1 MNAGNH
7 DPRGTLSGL
16 AASLGEL
23 CVDRVGDAV
32 VTGVRHDSREVSL
45 GDLFVCIR
53 GGQTDG
59 HRFIADAK
67 DRGAVGYVVDHAERS
82 RLASGAPALIV
93 TDTRRALALC
103 AAEVYGRPSH
113 AMRVVAVTG
122 TNGKTTTA
130 AMVAAIARA
139 AGLKPGRIGTLGAEA
154 LGRELPCAHT
164 TPEADDLQRIMSE
177 MRAMGVEVLAM
188 EASSHGLALNRTD
201 GIAVSAGVFTNL
213 TQDHLDYHHDLDDYF
228 QAKLRLFAEYPRW
241 SNGEFTGIVNMD
253 DPRGDA
259 VVEATDGRVI
269 TFATARPADL
279 QASGVIAHPR
289 GTEFVLEGACGRL
302 PITLPIGGVF
312 QVANA
317 LGAIGA
323 SISLGM
329 DSNAIVEGLST
340 MPPVPGRFESVQTG
354 RGWDVIVD
362 FAHTPA
368 GIESL
373 LHSARALNPDRIILV
388 VGCGGDRDRGK
399 RPIIGKLA
407 GTGADIVVVTSDNP
421 RHEDPEAIIKE
432 ILAGM
437 GDATAAVI
445 VEPDRREA
453 IRLAMEAARPG
464 DLLLIAG
471 KGGETVTIVGDERI
485 PYDDRLVVR
494 EILEAMQ

>member
-1 MNAGNH
+1 
-7 DPRGTLSGL
+7 
-16 AASLGEL
+16 
-23 CVDRVGDAV
+23 
-32 VTGVRHDSREVSL
+32 
-45 GDLFVCIR
+45 
-53 GGQTDG
+53 
-59 HRFIADAK
+59 
-67 DRGAVGYVVDHAERS
+67 
-82 RLASGAPALIV
+82 
-93 TDTRRALALC
+93 
-103 AAEVYGRPSH
+103 
-113 AMRVVAVTG
+113 
-122 TNGKTTTA
+122 
-130 AMVAAIARA
+130 
-139 AGLKPGRIGTLGAEA
+139 
-154 LGRELPCAHT
+154 
-164 TPEADDLQRIMSE
+164 
-177 MRAMGVEVLAM
+177 
-188 EASSHGLALNRTD
+188 
-201 GIAVSAGVFTNL
+201 
-213 TQDHLDYHHDLDDYF
+213 
-228 QAKLRLFAEYPRW
+228 
-241 SNGEFTGIVNMD
+241 
-253 DPRGDA
+253 
-259 VVEATDGRVI
+259 
-269 TFATARPADL
+269 
-279 QASGVIAHPR
+279 
-289 GTEFVLEGACGRL
+289 
-302 PITLPIGGVF
+302 
-312 QVANA
+312 
-317 LGAIGA
+317 
-323 SISLGM
+323 
-329 DSNAIVEGLST
+329 